1 MEYFALYAHTQ
12 HQMWDPTKEE
22 KDNSEVLEGW
32 AHFKKLSIMELQGIH
47 EHVII
52 NFVATE
58 GL

>member
-1 MEYFALYAHTQ
+1 
-12 HQMWDPTKEE
+12 MWDPTEEE

-32 AHFKKLSIMELQGIH
+32 AHFKKLSIVELQGIH